1 MKLKNRRDDASA
13 PETDEWATMNDWF
26 AELRDDRPAGP
37 ARHGLAETS
46 RDGLA
51 DDGLAEPSSDGVAE
65 PSGHR
70 LAEPTRHGLA
80 ETSRH
85 GLADDGLAEPS
96 GHGLAEPSRDGGRRP
111 GTAAVA
117 PPACRPAP
125 GAGVIPRDEKPQR
138 APIGDQLRLPAAWCE
153 MGSCIGRHADPAAL
167 GEADARAR
175 AISAGWRVDAL
186 GRLACP
192 RCQQTSPGFRASC
205 PVTLWDRDTALA
217 SATLAIAVTRHRRAA
232 GNPGQPVAG
241 VIPADAPAA
250 ISRQPAPGTAPETPW
265 PPPLPPA
272 DRPAQQHTTPAPR
285 HRRRE
290 IPTGEQV
297 MRVLAEAS

>member
-13 PETDEWATMNDWF
+13 PETDEWAKMNDWF

-37 ARHGLAETS
+37 ARHARAQAS

-51 DDGLAEPSSDGVAE
+51 DDD
-65 PSGHR
+65 
-70 LAEPTRHGLA
+70 
-80 ETSRH
+80 
-85 GLADDGLAEPS
+85 LAEPS
-96 GHGLAEPSRDGGRRP
+96 GPGLAEPARHSLPEPAGDGGRRP
-111 GTAAVA
+111 GTAPAALPACA
-117 PPACRPAP
+117 PPL
-125 GAGVIPRDEKPQR
+125 GAGVSARAEVVSPAERPQR

-175 AISAGWRVDAL
+175 AISAGWHVDAL

-192 RCQQTSPGFRASC
+192 RCQHTSPSFRTSR

-217 SATLAIAVTRHRRAA
+217 SAARTIAVTRHRRAA
-232 GNPGQPVAG
+232 DNLGRPAAS
-241 VIPADAPAA
+241 VIPAGPPAA

-265 PPPLPPA
+265 PPPGRPA
-272 DRPAQQHTTPAPR
+272 DRPTQQYAIPAPR
-285 HRRRE
+285 HRRQE
-290 IPTGEQV
+290 APTDQQV
-297 MRVLAEAS
+297 TRVLAGAS